1 MSEIE
6 QIFVRKIFKQGDS
19 IAVTIPVQIA
29 RELNLGE
36 GDFVT
41 VELNSDTIKI
51 KKFFK

>member
-1 MSEIE
+1 MNEIE
-6 QIFVRKIFKQGDS
+6 QVFVRKIFRQGDS

-29 RELNLGE
+29 RELNLEE

-41 VELNSDTIKI
+41 IELNGDTIKI